1 MLDAVPIQQQNYI
14 SNLFRATTEAI
25 DDGIVASTKRE
36 RLRFYGA
43 WTRWMSI
50 NFPSIHPDL
59 QHIQRKLQIDLL
71 GAFAHHVR
79 HGGVSTRKHKVR
91 AQTVAV
97 ALRAISTTLQLDGK
111 PNPLAD
117 SQGKHPKAISQLL
130 EGYRRADPPS
140 QPKLAVP
147 LVVPRHLVLKGSIGT
162 EKQKAVGDLALIA
175 FYYLLRVGE
184 YTYHK
189 KSEKRRTKQF
199 RVSDVALWAGNTR
212 LNPALP
218 LQYLYTHCTAATLS
232 ISNQKN
238 GKRSQVIH
246 QEATCDKDCPIKAV
260 IRRIKH
266 IYAHTADQNTMLGT
280 YFAAPHPLGRALT
293 AADINTAVKSSVSEL
308 GLERNGLHRNHVG
321 SHSLRAGGAMAMHLH
336 GIPHNTIKKMGR
348 WSSDTFLMYIHEQIS
363 AFSENVSKLMSKP
376 IDFHNI
382 AFQTAQAP
390 TLHSPAA

>member
-1 MLDAVPIQQQNYI
+1 
-14 SNLFRATTEAI
+14 
-25 DDGIVASTKRE
+25 
-36 RLRFYGA
+36 
-43 WTRWMSI
+43 MSL
-50 NFPSIHPDL
+50 NFPSIQPDL
-59 QHIQRKLQIDLL
+59 QGIDRKLQIDLL

-117 SQGKHPKAISQLL
+117 TQGKYPKAISQLL

-147 LVVPRHLVLKGSIGT
+147 LVVPRHLVIKGGIGT
-162 EKQKAVGDLALIA
+162 DRQKAVGDLALIA

-189 KSEKRRTKQF
+189 KSEKRRTQQF
-199 RVSDVALWAGNTR
+199 RISDIALWADKNR
-212 LNPALP
+212 LNPTLP
-218 LQYLYTHCTAATLS
+218 LKYLYTHCTAATLS

-246 QEATCDKDCPIKAV
+246 QEATFDQTCPIKAI

-266 IYAHTADQNTMLGT
+266 IQSHTTDHNTMLGT
-280 YFAAPHPLGRALT
+280 YFTPKHPTGRAIT
-293 AADINTAVKSSVSEL
+293 AADINTAVKSSVADL

-363 AFSENVSKLMSKP
+363 AFSTNVSKQMSQP

-382 AFQTAQAP
+382 AFQTAPAP